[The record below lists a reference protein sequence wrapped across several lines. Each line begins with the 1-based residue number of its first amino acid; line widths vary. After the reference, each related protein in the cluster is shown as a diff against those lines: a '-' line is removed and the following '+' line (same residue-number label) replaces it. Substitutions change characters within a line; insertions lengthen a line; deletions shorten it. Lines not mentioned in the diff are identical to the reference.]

1 MDVITT
7 GPLIGQMHSHEV
19 RAAAGV
25 GDVGF
30 EDLSPSLFFWGGI
43 CYESLG

>member
-7 GPLIGQMHSHEV
+7 GPLIGQMHPHGS

-25 GDVGF
+25 GEVDF
-30 EDLSPSLFFWGGI
+30 EDLSLSLFFCGPFVM
-43 CYESLG
+43 SL